1 MKCRNKYPRCTN
13 RQVLQ
18 GQMPQQRTAMR
29 EIDYEALY
37 QTRYD
42 SEGRDENLSFF
53 EMDVGY
59 QHQRNENVGRVRTS
73 EN

>member
-1 MKCRNKYPRCTN
+1 MKCRNKYPPCTD

-29 EIDYEALY
+29 EIDNEALD

-42 SEGRDENLSFF
+42 LEGRDENFSFF
-53 EMDVGY
+53 EMDVDY
-59 QHQRNENVGRVRTS
+59 QHQRKCGTS